1 MREEIRKEL
10 ELFGFGPTLLQAALR
25 QLPKKMWCYQPRSD
39 RWSIHD
45 IVIHLA
51 DAEANAYIRC
61 RGFIAEPSNTVPEFD
76 SGRWRQSLGYF
87 NQSVREALDIIIHLR
102 KATHKLLCALPDH
115 TWENNVTHPRLGT
128 ITLKRWMTIQERHIP
143 HHIEQ
148 MRDNYSSWS
157 KLHPARK
164 PATVPQYSRSQAIAP
179 LAVASLE

>member
-10 ELFGFGPTLLQAALR
+10 ELFGFGPSVLQAALR

-61 RGFIAEPSNTVPEFD
+61 RGFIAEPGNAVPEFD

-143 HHIEQ
+143 HHIEH
-148 MRDNYSSWS
+148 MRENYNSWS

-164 PATVPQYSRSQAIAP
+164 PATIATPYSSSESSAAIA
-179 LAVASLE
+179 LAIE